1 MQLNLKS
8 LLQIR
13 DWGCSI
19 CALNHDK
26 SPLKVLSFLLPED
39 LWISTLPQPAHEPGQ
54 IKLHCCSVAPI
65 WTCWRQG
72 HKVGKLY
79 RLTTI
84 EIVTW
89 TNYSKRILTPNAF
102 QSLVPL
108 SQIHCSQLVPHAT
121 PAQDSHP
128 LLHATGVR
136 RRHTA
141 PRVAPRVT
149 RAARSIAMDPPINGC
164 QTPSSPEMGV
174 ENLGVS
180 VIRCLDR
187 QRSHVWITFTPG
199 LVISFQLVYSWH
211 RGILKGLW
219 NMVRVHK

>member
-1 MQLNLKS
+1 MCLKP
-8 LLQIR
+8 
-13 DWGCSI
+13 W
-19 CALNHDK
+19 HDK
-26 SPLKVLSFLLPED
+26 APLKVLSFLLPED
-39 LWISTLPQPAHEPGQ
+39 LWISTVPQPAHESGQ
-54 IKLHCCSVAPI
+54 SKLHCCSVAPI
-65 WTCWRQG
+65 WTFWRQG
-72 HKVGKLY
+72 HQNEKTIPFNC
-79 RLTTI
+79 LTTFWKLLPEPTI
-84 EIVTW
+84 PKEFSRQV
-89 TNYSKRILTPNAF
+89 NAF

-149 RAARSIAMDPPINGC
+149 RAARSIARDPPINGC

-187 QRSHVWITFTPG
+187 KRSHVWITFTPG
-199 LVISFQLVYSWH
+199 LVISFQLVFSWH

-219 NMVRVHK
+219 NLVRVHK